1 MMKKVLC
8 VGHAAYDIT
17 LPVDKFLEEN
27 KKVRITEQVE
37 CGGGASA
44 NAAYLLAK
52 WGMDVSFA
60 GIIGDDLYG
69 SKIESEFLSIGCDTT
84 YLKKSK
90 SFDTT
95 VSYIIAN
102 SSNGSRTIIVKRSK
116 NLDEYFKTD
125 EDNLVDEMKS
135 DIILVDGEELE
146 LSKKVLKN
154 NKNAISIL
162 DAGNLKPSIVELGHL
177 VTYLV
182 CSLDFANEYTGNV
195 INLKDARSIIPIYEK
210 LVQDFKTNVVITLGS
225 AGSFTQIN
233 NKYVLIP
240 SLKVKAI
247 DSTAAG
253 DIFHGAFTYF
263 IANGYNLIDTI
274 RLANITGALSVTKL
288 GGKNSMPDLEEVL
301 RIGGLVSAKQ

>member
-1 MMKKVLC
+1 MKKVLC

-69 SKIESEFLSIGCDTT
+69 GKIEDEFISIGCDTT

-125 EDNLVDEMKS
+125 EDNLVDEMKG

-154 NKNAISIL
+154 NKNAISVL

-225 AGSFTQIN
+225 AGAFTQIN

-301 RIGGLVSAKQ
+301 RIGGLVSAK

>member
-1 MMKKVLC
+1 MKKVLC